1 MKSKLIFVVLTYLMV
16 RVVVWLVIFV
26 KPLPF
31 QEYIIDFG
39 CKETVTRF
47 SQLQENN
54 TLPILDSH
62 RKDLKDSIVSSE
74 GVKYYFFITSYEN
87 MVFTVCV
94 DSINNSQ
101 SMCELIYIR
110 LLKSTGAMIAKGNL
124 REFPLLSSLRGV
136 KTFEKNILDVNFEWE
151 KPHPF
156 PLFDAIIYFLHRNM
170 SIVTYS
176 IMAMALLLIS
186 IMIYRHFKKT

>member
-31 QEYIIDFG
+31 QEYIIDLG

-47 SQLQENN
+47 SQLQGSN
-54 TLPILDSH
+54 TMPILDSL
-62 RKDLKDSIVSSE
+62 RKGLKDSIISPE
-74 GVKYYFFITSYEN
+74 GVKYYFFTTSYEN
-87 MVFTVCV
+87 IVFTACV
-94 DSINNSQ
+94 DSINISQ
-101 SMCELIYIR
+101 SMCELIYMQ
-110 LLKSTGAMIAKGNL
+110 LLNSTGTVIAKGNM

-136 KTFEKNILDVNFEWE
+136 NAFEANILDENFEWG

-156 PLFDAIIYFLHRNM
+156 PLFEAVVYFLHRNM
-170 SIVTYS
+170 SAVTYCF
-176 IMAMALLLIS
+176 IAIVLLLIS
-186 IMIYRHFKKT
+186 IMIYRRIKRT